1 MREWFV
7 KYKVH
12 LLCGV
17 GVVVYC
23 LFCFF
28 DPIDRYYQLLPI
40 ARKIRPGMSMHE
52 IQNMIPQRFN
62 PRIELSDSI
71 NPRAYVISDKR
82 KDVYCHLEAYSVCSL
97 LMPMEIL
104 MIYFDRENEVV
115 GLYLFREYGGN
126 WGIPSWGDPA
136 GWPNTTVENEGRS
149 GQPPDDD

>member
-1 MREWFV
+1 
-7 KYKVH
+7 
-12 LLCGV
+12 
-17 GVVVYC
+17 
-23 LFCFF
+23 
-28 DPIDRYYQLLPI
+28 
-40 ARKIRPGMSMHE
+40 MSE

-62 PRIELSDSI
+62 PRIELSDSV

-136 GWPNTTVENEGRS
+136 GWSNTTVENEGRS